1 MPTQTDE
8 TRADVVADALDRL
21 SGYAF
26 ADGPGMATHGPM
38 GAEALSVLGHAGEVP
53 AWVEAYKQRH
63 DVIAAPPRGERLD
76 PTSPAS
82 WRPALGDPA
91 RLSDWEEL
99 FAGLL
104 GEHPWPDVL
113 ATWVPALLSG
123 YGGAFTHGLIRTS
136 HAVRSLEATPTPAPL
151 LLGELAKGLAYWAGT
166 YKELPGR
173 PALSGHLSL
182 ADALAQLP
190 RPAEAWNPMEAGM
203 FTRLHE
209 LGDFPQAVEALGP
222 PPSIDDALSDLTVAF
237 ARLMLA
243 NPDVH
248 PFGFVHA
255 LTPAAGA
262 RTLLPYVPTIATE
275 QLYAQLWHV
284 DAAIAV
290 GFARNPATATS
301 DVEPP
306 EPTELV
312 AQAVAHRDPHVVKF
326 TEAALA
332 EHRRRP
338 DPAYLLAARHVL
350 DTTPA
355 W

>member
-21 SGYAF
+21 SDYAF

-38 GAEALSVLGHAGEVP
+38 GAEALSVLGHADEVP
-53 AWVEAYKQRH
+53 GWVEAYKQRH
-63 DVIAAPPRGERLD
+63 DVIAAPPVIDRLD
-76 PTSPAS
+76 PTDPAS

-91 RLSDWEEL
+91 RLSDWDAL
-99 FAGLL
+99 FTGLL
-104 GEHPWPDVL
+104 QEHPWSDVL

-136 HAVRSLEATPTPAPL
+136 HAVRSLGATTTPSQG

-173 PALSGHLSL
+173 PRLQGHLSL
-182 ADALAQLP
+182 PDALARLP
-190 RPAEAWNPMEAGM
+190 RPTEAWNPMEAGQ

-209 LGDFPQAVEALGP
+209 LSAFPDAVEALGP
-222 PPSIDDALSDLTVAF
+222 PPSIDDALSDLTTAF
-237 ARLMLA
+237 ARMMVA
-243 NPDVH
+243 NPEVH
-248 PFGFVHA
+248 PFGFVHS

-262 RTLLPYVPTIATE
+262 RALLPYVPTITTE

-284 DAAIAV
+284 NAAIAV
-290 GFARNPATATS
+290 GFARDPGATAP
-301 DVEPP
+301 DVETP
-306 EPTELV
+306 EPEDLI
-312 AQAVAHRDPHVVKF
+312 ARAADHQDPHVVKF

-338 DPAYLLAARHVL
+338 DPAYLLATRHVL
-350 DTTPA
+350 DTTPP